1 MTDCNERYL
10 NSSHWLKM
18 LASLLLLFL
27 PLQSFAQED
36 RELRVGLA
44 ECPPFVIKENGTHS
58 GLAVYLWEQV
68 ADELGLQYSYSEYAL
83 GSLLEVIHNADES
96 QMPDVGI
103 SCTSVTAER
112 EQWIDFSHSFD
123 ETYTAIAVRQT
134 TIWTGIK
141 RFFSDPRVL
150 NAIFIVLGV
159 AALIGLVFYLLE
171 HRINKKLFSSDSTAG
186 RGI

>member
-58 GLAVYLWEQV
+58 GLAVYLWEHRQSGYHRR
-68 ADELGLQYSYSEYAL
+68 L
-83 GSLLEVIHNADES
+83 I
-96 QMPDVGI
+96 
-103 SCTSVTAER
+103 VTVSGE
-112 EQWIDFSHSFD
+112 
-123 ETYTAIAVRQT
+123 
-134 TIWTGIK
+134 
-141 RFFSDPRVL
+141 
-150 NAIFIVLGV
+150 
-159 AALIGLVFYLLE
+159 
-171 HRINKKLFSSDSTAG
+171 
-186 RGI
+186 